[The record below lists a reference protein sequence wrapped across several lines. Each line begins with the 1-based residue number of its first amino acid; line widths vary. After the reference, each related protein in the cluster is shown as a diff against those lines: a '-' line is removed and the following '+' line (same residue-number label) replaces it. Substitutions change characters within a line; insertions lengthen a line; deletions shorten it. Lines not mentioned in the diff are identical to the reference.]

1 MVIIT
6 HLPYNAIIGRPL
18 LHQLRAE
25 VSTKYLTLK
34 FPTSKGI
41 AAVKRNQEISR
52 ECANTCLKGKKTM
65 LIDRPETYEEKPE
78 VRIEAAE
85 ELVEVCL
92 GPREKEATKVGC
104 TLNNQ

>member
-1 MVIIT
+1 
-6 HLPYNAIIGRPL
+6 
-18 LHQLRAE
+18 
-25 VSTKYLTLK
+25 
-34 FPTSKGI
+34 
-41 AAVKRNQEISR
+41 
-52 ECANTCLKGKKTM
+52 M